1 MCWKPPYK
9 RLKTKTDETKNTTQY
24 VLETTIQKTQD
35 EDRNKKHNTICVG
48 NHHTKDSRRRQ
59 KQKTQH
65 NMCWKPPYKRLKMK
79 TDETKNIAQYV
90 LETTIQKTQD
100 KDRNKKHNTICV
112 GNHHTKDSRRRQTK
126 QKT

>member
-9 RLKTKTDETKNTTQY
+9 RLKTKTETKNIAQY

-35 EDRNKKHNTICVG
+35 EDRRNKKHSTICVG
-48 NHHTKDSRRRQ
+48 NHHTKDSRQRQ

-65 NMCWKPPYKRLKMK
+65 NMCWKPPYKRLKTK
-79 TDETKNIAQYV
+79 TETKNITQYV

-100 KDRNKKHNTICV
+100 EDRRNKKHNTICV
-112 GNHHTKDSRRRQTK
+112 GHHHTKDSRRRQK
-126 QKT
+126 QTT

>member
-9 RLKTKTDETKNTTQY
+9 RLKTKTETKNITQY
-24 VLETTIQKTQD
+24 VLETTIQK
-35 EDRNKKHNTICVG
+35 E
-48 NHHTKDSRRRQ
+48 
-59 KQKTQH
+59 
-65 NMCWKPPYKRLKMK
+65 RLKMK

-90 LETTIQKTQD
+90 LETTILKTQD
-100 KDRNKKHNTICV
+100 KDRRNKKHNTICV